1 MLSGASQLISL
12 IIDIILTI
20 PKILMI
26 LTFEA
31 KHNLKNLNIVVLVLN
46 EVVPLGLGLDVGVSW
61 LSSVPLEAFRFSP
74 PTMMKLFSLAFRFP
88 LNSM

>member
-20 PKILMI
+20 PIILMI

-31 KHNLKNLNIVVLVLN
+31 KYNLKNLNIVIIVN
-46 EVVPLGLGLDVGVSW
+46 D
-61 LSSVPLEAFRFSP
+61 
-74 PTMMKLFSLAFRFP
+74 K
-88 LNSM
+88 